1 MNADFS
7 KLGVVVL
14 DTCQDDDTIVTSGI
28 LSRRAATTAQSPLVG
43 GFVATT
49 LTGLGVGNVMT
60 CDNVEAA
67 RQILADTS
75 VDAIVLHTGDGDE
88 VAVTRALRTAGDNP
102 ARYVPVVLVATGAD
116 AVRRAYE
123 AGVYDFVAKPI
134 APAALSRSLSTSLG
148 ACLSE
153 SA

>member
-7 KLGVVVL
+7 KLGVIVL
-14 DTCQDDDTIVTSGI
+14 DTCQDDDTVVTSGI
-28 LSRRAATTAQSPLVG
+28 LSRHAATTAQSPLVG

-49 LTGLGVGNVMT
+49 LAGLGVGKVMT
-60 CDNVEAA
+60 CDSVDAA
-67 RQILADTS
+67 RRFLADNS
-75 VDAIVLHTGDGDE
+75 VDAIVLHTSDGDE
-88 VAVTRALRTAGDNP
+88 VAVTRALRTAGNGP
-102 ARYVPVVLVATGAD
+102 AHYVPVVLVATGAH

-123 AGVYDFVAKPI
+123 AGVYEFVAKPI
-134 APAALSRSLSTSLG
+134 APAALSRSLATSVG